1 MDEAEEDKE
10 DRPPVNQP
18 KKKPSPRVQAAAKT
32 GGDSDEEDPD
42 DFKARLAKMLAR
54 PPPAATLKVP

>member
-1 MDEAEEDKE
+1 MSA
-10 DRPPVNQP
+10 P
-18 KKKPSPRVQAAAKT
+18 AAKT
-32 GGDSDEEDPD
+32 GGDSDEDDPD